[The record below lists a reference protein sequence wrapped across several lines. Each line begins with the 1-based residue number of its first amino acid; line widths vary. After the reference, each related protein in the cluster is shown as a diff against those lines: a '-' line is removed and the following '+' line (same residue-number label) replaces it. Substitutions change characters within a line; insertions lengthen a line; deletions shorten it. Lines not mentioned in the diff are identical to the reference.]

1 MECKSQFCLPPAI
14 TGGCCQPP
22 GSKFALSNNPN
33 LRPGSSSAPKK
44 HPKCGESF
52 EFRGFPGLFFRCQQG
67 YFWERRR
74 RWVYSFGGAEVRS
87 CGGLGGILGQN
98 KWLLCNSKSSCKGRD
113 WLGCL
118 TEPFSRLHHTF
129 NLVHSTI
136 KLIIVSPI
144 HQHLCVKASLRF
156 STLVF

>member
-33 LRPGSSSAPKK
+33 LRPKSSSAPKK

-52 EFRGFPGLFFRCQQG
+52 EFRGFPGLFSAVNKGIFGSAGAGGSTVLVVQ
-67 YFWERRR
+67 
-74 RWVYSFGGAEVRS
+74 RWVRAGVWVEFWGKINGFCAIPNPAAKAAT
-87 CGGLGGILGQN
+87 GLAAWLSLLHGCTTLLILY
-98 KWLLCNSKSSCKGRD
+98 
-113 WLGCL
+113 
-118 TEPFSRLHHTF
+118 
-129 NLVHSTI
+129 STI

-144 HQHLCVKASLRF
+144 HQHLCVKAFLRF